1 MKDLKI
7 HASLLLVVP
16 TPNVVYL
23 EIHRL
28 VHVCL
33 NLWEHR
39 RTADPSVYPTLTA
52 LRTRHV
58 STRNA
63 VTHVPALA
71 AKTPSVKWSI
81 TWPPVIV
88 WLDTPVTRTAYA
100 ASQSMS
106 RVR

>member
-39 RTADPSVYPTLTA
+39 RTADPSVYPTLSA
-52 LRTRHV
+52 PQTRLA
-58 STRNA
+58 STRN
-63 VTHVPALA
+63 VW
-71 AKTPSVKWSI
+71 TPVQDYVVKMPFVGCS
-81 TWPPVIV
+81 VIV
-88 WLDTPVTRTAYA
+88 PCACVTV
-100 ASQSMS
+100 ASPEIRLVSVVQ
-106 RVR
+106 